1 MNKIVYKTDTG
12 IAVITPSASAIR
24 NKYSMEKIIAESNI
38 PSGAEYKIVDESEL
52 PKDRQFR
59 NAWGY
64 DLKEDLAKS
73 KEIWKDKLRADRKP
87 LLEAQD
93 VAFMKALETGDDT
106 AVITTEKQRLRDIT
120 LLVDSCKTTAAIK
133 KVAV

>member
-73 KEIWKDKLRADRKP
+73 KEIWKDK
-87 LLEAQD
+87 
-93 VAFMKALETGDDT
+93 
-106 AVITTEKQRLRDIT
+106 
-120 LLVDSCKTTAAIK
+120 
-133 KVAV
+133 